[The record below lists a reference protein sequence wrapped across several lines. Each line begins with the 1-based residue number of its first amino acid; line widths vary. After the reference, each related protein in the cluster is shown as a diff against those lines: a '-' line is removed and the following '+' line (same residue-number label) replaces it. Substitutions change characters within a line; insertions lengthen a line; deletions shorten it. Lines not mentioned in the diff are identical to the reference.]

1 MNHTFVRNFLAATA
15 MAVILISCKDK
26 GDGTVNVKVSLKNIP
41 EHQYAYLDLIELD
54 AAEPKTTDTFLITPG
69 DLSFTLKGVAA
80 GNEDMYRLRFDKRQ
94 DFALL
99 IGDREDIDITAD
111 WKEFAKYTTNSAGSN
126 SVKQLLSTYN
136 QRLNELLPLR
146 SQLDSLTAIN
156 AADSLLAPKQEAFN
170 IWVKG
175 MEDFLMGYADT
186 AKSPTVALYAIGLG
200 KGQIDIEK
208 LKPVMLNLARRF
220 ADKPK
225 VTNITGQFF
234 AYLQEQEKKEV
245 TGNMAPDFTLP
256 DPSGKNVSLSSFRGK
271 YVLVDFWAS
280 WCGPCRQENPNVVDA
295 YQQFKSKNFTILGV
309 SLDKTKDA
317 WIEAIE
323 KDGLDWTHVSDL
335 KFWESSVVPLYQIE
349 GIPFNVLLDP
359 DGKIIASN
367 LRGQALSK
375 KLAEVLK

>member
-1 MNHTFVRNFLAATA
+1 MNHTSLRNLMAITA
-15 MAVILISCKDK
+15 LVGILISCKDK
-26 GDGTVNVKVSLKNIP
+26 GDGTIKVNASIKNIP

-69 DLSFTLKGVAA
+69 DLKFTLKGVAA
-80 GNEDMYRLRFDKRQ
+80 GNEDMYRLRFDKRP

-99 IGDREDIDITAD
+99 IGDREDISFTAD
-111 WKEFAKYTTNSAGSN
+111 WKDFANYSTNSNGSN
-126 SVKQLLSTYN
+126 SVKKLLSTYN
-136 QRLNELLPLR
+136 QKLNELLPLR
-146 SQLDSLTAIN
+146 TQLDSLNAIN
-156 AADSLLAPKQEAFN
+156 AADSMIAPKQEAFN
-170 IWVKG
+170 IWVRG
-175 MEDFLMGYADT
+175 MEDFLVGYADT

-208 LKPVMLNLARRF
+208 LKPLMLNMARRF

-234 AYLQEQEKKEV
+234 AYLQQQEKKEV

-280 WCGPCRQENPNVVDA
+280 WCGPCRQENPNVVSA
-295 YQQFKSKNFTILGV
+295 YQQFKNKNFTILGV

-317 WIEAIE
+317 WIEAI
-323 KDGLDWTHVSDL
+323 KNDGLEWTHVSDL
-335 KFWESSVVPLYQIE
+335 KFWQSSVVPLYQID

-367 LRGQALSK
+367 LRGQALSA